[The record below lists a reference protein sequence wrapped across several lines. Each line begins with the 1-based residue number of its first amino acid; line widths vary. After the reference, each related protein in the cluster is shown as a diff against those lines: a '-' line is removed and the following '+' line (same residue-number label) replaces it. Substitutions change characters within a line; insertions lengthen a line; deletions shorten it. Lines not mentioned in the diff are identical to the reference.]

1 MKTVTL
7 FRHAKSGDKDNPA
20 VADIDRPLADRGEE
34 AAPRMGR
41 AMRER
46 KLRPD
51 LILCS
56 PSVRTRQT
64 LALARPEAWDASPE
78 VHFDTRVYEGT
89 AQMLIKLLRK
99 LPDQVR
105 HVMIVGHNPALQE
118 LAIALTPPGS
128 PAREAFQEKLATAA
142 VVSFDIGTE
151 RWRGLKPGTGQLQ
164 LSISPNML

>member
-7 FRHAKSGDKDNPA
+7 FRHAKSGYKDNPA

-34 AAPRMGR
+34 AAPKMGR
-41 AMRER
+41 EIRKC

-64 LALARPEAWDASPE
+64 LALALPEAWDASPE

-128 PAREAFQEKLATAA
+128 PAREAFKEKLATAA
-142 VVSFDIGTE
+142 VVSFDFDAA
-151 RWRGLKPGTGQLQ
+151 RWRSLAPATGQLQ

>member
-7 FRHAKSGDKDNPA
+7 FRHAKSGEKDNPA
-20 VADIDRPLADRGEE
+20 LADVDRPLADRGEE
-34 AAPRMGR
+34 AAAKMGR

-64 LALARPEAWDASPE
+64 LSLAQPEAWDAMPE
-78 VHFDTRVYEGT
+78 VHFDMRVYEAT
-89 AQMLIKLLRK
+89 AQTLLKLLRK

-105 HVMIVGHNPALQE
+105 HVMILGHNPSLQE
-118 LAIALTPPGS
+118 LAIALAPPGS
-128 PAREAFQEKLATAA
+128 PARAQFKEKLATAA
-142 VVSFDIGTE
+142 VVSFNFDTE
-151 RWRGLKPGTGQLQ
+151 RWRGLAPGKSQLQ